1 MKNYYIC
8 ESELLELLAA
18 YHQLAALENGGVDNW
33 EWYGYSVADYL
44 EAHGKKKFEDIAQD
58 ELDAYIEVE

>member
-8 ESELLELLAA
+8 ESELLELLTA
-18 YHQLAALENGGVDNW
+18 YHRLAALENGGVDNW
-33 EWYGYSVADYL
+33 EWHDYAVMDYL
-44 EAHGKKKFEDIAQD
+44 GARGNKEFEDIAQD

>member
-8 ESELLELLAA
+8 ESELLELLTA
-18 YHQLAALENGGVDNW
+18 YHKLAALEIGGVDNW
-33 EWYGYSVADYL
+33 WWHDYSIVNYL
-44 EAHGKKKFEDIAQD
+44 EGHGKERIEDIARD